1 MSGTTRSSST
11 NASSLSGVVML
22 AGSGAAGVTVK
33 LVNASG
39 TVVGTSTTD
48 STGAFTFTGFAAGS
62 YQVQYVAPK
71 GDVLETGSEATAT
84 TGLTPVVAVA
94 AGQSVALP
102 AETLLSNPATIDGMI
117 YRYGTGDPS
126 WGAGAAGVVVTL
138 LNSAGVA
145 VATTTTTTGWFAFTG
160 LAAGTYQ
167 LKYAPPAGEVIQSGS
182 SANPATGLTAAV
194 TVTAGQTL
202 AVANGAVVPTGS
214 LSGEVTLAG
223 AGKAGV
229 TVALLNASGTTIAT
243 TTTTGSTGAFTFSAL
258 IAGSYQ
264 LKYTAPTG
272 DALSTTS
279 AASTTTGLTPVISLS
294 AGQALSLAPEVLTGP
309 TSIAGN
315 VVYQGAGEAG
325 VAVALLNSAGTTVAT
340 TTTTATGTFLFTGLT
355 AGSYRVRYT
364 APTEEV
370 LQAGSL
376 ADVTTGMSAAI
387 SLVANQAVTLSAET
401 LVDTPATIDG
411 TVVYKGA
418 GERGVAVELLN
429 TAGTEVAATTTNSAG
444 FFTFSGVAVGS
455 YQLLYTAPTGEAL
468 AASGP
473 ANLLSGLTAS
483 VAIKAGQTLHM
494 STETMVAS
502 RDNIGVYVG
511 YPGTSTYNATLSQ
524 YAATV
529 GAAPGYAD
537 TFIDDSQAVSQW
549 VHGSQAEAAEL
560 RASTD
565 GKIVIPVVS
574 VPLISTVSDG
584 LTEVQNFAAI
594 TSGADDS
601 VWLGIVQAY
610 EAQGYTTIDLRI
622 GEEQNGNWYPWS
634 ISTTAQA
641 QAYISAFDHISALV
655 HNVAGITVNVIWNPS
670 TVTTSAIPTDATYP
684 GNAYVDMIGVD
695 AYDFVAPLT
704 LYDWSTHTV
713 DATLAQWEANPVNLE
728 HYWTYPDATASSPTG
743 TGQGFGLADAIAL
756 AKSTGKPLALPEVG
770 AGGAS
775 ISAAT
780 DDALFPQYLATTLLS
795 SGVQIAFA
803 NIWDSGTY
811 TFSDGSKPNEAAA
824 WANFVKEMNQGDAGP
839 SASPG
844 STSVGHSQ
852 TVNLGSQVAALIIAG
867 KTGDTE
873 TITAVS
879 ASLGTATL
887 GSGGA
892 ITYVAPASGTST
904 LTYTVTDQLGDKA
917 SFTDTIAIDP
927 GPTGGGGSITAG
939 HGQKIALTSQIL
951 ALVKPGLTG
960 DTETIT
966 AITSTLGAVSLGAG
980 GVVTYTA
987 PASGTGTLTY
997 TVTDQLGD
1005 KASFTSA
1012 IVVDPGPTLAV
1023 GSTSVVQ
1030 GTTAALGTAIAAL
1043 IKPGLTGDT
1052 ETITAVSAAKGTATL
1067 GANGAI
1073 SYTAPSTTGSDTL
1086 TYTVTDQYGDTSTGS
1101 YAVSVIPTPATIS
1114 GDTFLLGPAYP
1125 SWGVA
1130 QSGVTVSLIN
1140 AAGAVVATTVS
1151 ANGYYAFQA
1160 VSPGTYQ
1167 LQFTPAAG
1175 EVVSPSGIAN
1185 VTTGLTAAFT
1195 LTPGQSYAA
1204 PNANFVQ
1211 AAVVTGT
1218 VLLAGAGLSG
1228 VTVSLI
1234 NSAGSVAAT
1243 TTTSNTGAFTFNSLQ
1258 AGSYQVQYTPPT
1270 HDALVAGGPASIVTD
1285 LTAPVTLTAGQTVT
1299 LAAETMAVATT
1310 AILSG
1315 SVIYAGAGQAGVA
1328 VSLLNS
1334 AGKVVATTTTSSTG
1348 SFAFTGIAPGSYK
1361 VQYTP
1366 PAGEALP
1373 TTSTATT
1380 NAATSASPSI
1390 TLTAGQNVILA
1401 AETLVAL
1408 PATIDG
1414 SVLHFGAT
1422 TDPTSGSGQAG
1433 VAVAL
1438 LNAAGTVLATTLS
1451 NASGAF
1457 DFTGVAPGTYTLDY
1471 TLPSG
1476 QNFESGSGVS
1486 LSTGLSSPFTVAAGA
1501 TVSTPSVA
1509 VESTINTAA
1518 LHLTFDD
1525 EFNSFVSSPNGSAG
1539 WMTAYPFG
1547 GENARTLVPN
1557 HEAEYYSD
1565 PSVGENPFSVSNGV
1579 LSITA
1584 TPAAA
1589 GSNPYGLPYDSGV
1602 ATTYKS
1608 FAQLYGYFEVKA
1620 ELPAGPG
1627 LWPAFWLLPADNV
1640 NTAELDVFEV
1650 LGNAAATIYETTHGS
1665 NTDGSNAGQQQ
1676 IINGT
1681 NTSTGFHTYG
1691 VDWEPNTI
1699 TFYIDGQ
1706 AVATDPTPASM
1717 DKPMYMLLDL
1727 AVGGTGSW
1735 PGATNSSTQFPAAMQ
1750 IDYVRAYATANTVD
1764 VSGTDALG
1772 TVTGNVT
1779 LANAGTPGVAVS
1791 LLTTS
1796 GVVIATTTT
1805 DSTGSFTFNS
1815 VAAGSY
1821 QVQYAAPVNDAL
1833 QAGGPASPSTGLTS
1847 AITLTAGQTLTLAT
1861 ETLAAVRATLSGSV
1875 VYAGAAQAGI
1885 AIALLNSAG
1894 TAVTTTTTSST
1905 GTFTFNSVAPG
1916 AYQVKYT
1923 APANEMLQ
1931 AGGLTKTATSL
1942 TSAVTL
1948 AAGQVLTLAT
1958 ETLAPAF
1965 ATLSGSVTYSTAGQA
1980 GVAIALLNSAG
1991 TAVATTTTSNTGA
2004 FTFNSVAVGSYQ
2016 LQYIAPA
2023 GEAPNATGPAN
2034 TVTGLTS
2041 AITLSAGQVL
2051 NVGVETL
2058 IPAFGTVMGKVYHLG
2073 SADPSWGSPQ
2083 SGVSVALVN
2092 AAGTTVATTVS
2103 DKDGWF
2109 DFANMADGTY
2119 SYIYTLPAGEA
2130 FQAGGPVN
2138 AATGASTPF
2147 VITAGSSQFTPTV
2160 DVVSSSNSFAL
2171 NGAGAVALRGPGN
2184 YTVTG
2189 NASGGTLTLG
2199 NGNDSINLTGGGDTI
2214 TVGAG
2219 TSTITALGANNLIT
2233 AGPGMSF
2240 ITVDTSAGN
2249 KFVTNAAGQGLETI
2263 SGFTSGDVLDLAH
2276 TLAGVSIASNLSN
2289 LGSYIT
2295 AVTNGGNTT
2304 LLVNPSGSGTAS
2316 AFVRLNDVNTTV
2328 AGLVNGHNISLI

>member
-1 MSGTTRSSST
+1 MS
-11 NASSLSGVVML
+11 
-22 AGSGAAGVTVK
+22 K
-33 LVNASG
+33 H
-39 TVVGTSTTD
+39 
-48 STGAFTFTGFAAGS
+48 
-62 YQVQYVAPK
+62 
-71 GDVLETGSEATAT
+71 
-84 TGLTPVVAVA
+84 
-94 AGQSVALP
+94 
-102 AETLLSNPATIDGMI
+102 
-117 YRYGTGDPS
+117 
-126 WGAGAAGVVVTL
+126 
-138 LNSAGVA
+138 
-145 VATTTTTTGWFAFTG
+145 
-160 LAAGTYQ
+160 
-167 LKYAPPAGEVIQSGS
+167 
-182 SANPATGLTAAV
+182 
-194 TVTAGQTL
+194 
-202 AVANGAVVPTGS
+202 
-214 LSGEVTLAG
+214 
-223 AGKAGV
+223 
-229 TVALLNASGTTIAT
+229 
-243 TTTTGSTGAFTFSAL
+243 
-258 IAGSYQ
+258 
-264 LKYTAPTG
+264 
-272 DALSTTS
+272 
-279 AASTTTGLTPVISLS
+279 
-294 AGQALSLAPEVLTGP
+294 LSL
-309 TSIAGN
+309 
-315 VVYQGAGEAG
+315 
-325 VAVALLNSAGTTVAT
+325 LLP
-340 TTTTATGTFLFTGLT
+340 F
-355 AGSYRVRYT
+355 
-364 APTEEV
+364 
-370 LQAGSL
+370 
-376 ADVTTGMSAAI
+376 
-387 SLVANQAVTLSAET
+387 
-401 LVDTPATIDG
+401 
-411 TVVYKGA
+411 
-418 GERGVAVELLN
+418 
-429 TAGTEVAATTTNSAG
+429 
-444 FFTFSGVAVGS
+444 
-455 YQLLYTAPTGEAL
+455 
-468 AASGP
+468 
-473 ANLLSGLTAS
+473 
-483 VAIKAGQTLHM
+483 
-494 STETMVAS
+494 
-502 RDNIGVYVG
+502 
-511 YPGTSTYNATLSQ
+511 
-524 YAATV
+524 
-529 GAAPGYAD
+529 
-537 TFIDDSQAVSQW
+537 
-549 VHGSQAEAAEL
+549 
-560 RASTD
+560 
-565 GKIVIPVVS
+565 
-574 VPLISTVSDG
+574 
-584 LTEVQNFAAI
+584 
-594 TSGADDS
+594 
-601 VWLGIVQAY
+601 
-610 EAQGYTTIDLRI
+610 
-622 GEEQNGNWYPWS
+622 
-634 ISTTAQA
+634 
-641 QAYISAFDHISALV
+641 
-655 HNVAGITVNVIWNPS
+655 
-670 TVTTSAIPTDATYP
+670 
-684 GNAYVDMIGVD
+684 
-695 AYDFVAPLT
+695 
-704 LYDWSTHTV
+704 
-713 DATLAQWEANPVNLE
+713 
-728 HYWTYPDATASSPTG
+728 
-743 TGQGFGLADAIAL
+743 
-756 AKSTGKPLALPEVG
+756 
-770 AGGAS
+770 
-775 ISAAT
+775 
-780 DDALFPQYLATTLLS
+780 
-795 SGVQIAFA
+795 
-803 NIWDSGTY
+803 
-811 TFSDGSKPNEAAA
+811 
-824 WANFVKEMNQGDAGP
+824 
-839 SASPG
+839 
-844 STSVGHSQ
+844 
-852 TVNLGSQVAALIIAG
+852 
-867 KTGDTE
+867 
-873 TITAVS
+873 
-879 ASLGTATL
+879 
-887 GSGGA
+887 
-892 ITYVAPASGTST
+892 
-904 LTYTVTDQLGDKA
+904 
-917 SFTDTIAIDP
+917 
-927 GPTGGGGSITAG
+927 
-939 HGQKIALTSQIL
+939 
-951 ALVKPGLTG
+951 
-960 DTETIT
+960 
-966 AITSTLGAVSLGAG
+966 
-980 GVVTYTA
+980 
-987 PASGTGTLTY
+987 
-997 TVTDQLGD
+997 
-1005 KASFTSA
+1005 
-1012 IVVDPGPTLAV
+1012 
-1023 GSTSVVQ
+1023 
-1030 GTTAALGTAIAAL
+1030 
-1043 IKPGLTGDT
+1043 
-1052 ETITAVSAAKGTATL
+1052 
-1067 GANGAI
+1067 GANR
-1073 SYTAPSTTGSDTL
+1073 TGHNSM
-1086 TYTVTDQYGDTSTGS
+1086 
-1101 YAVSVIPTPATIS
+1101 PTPATVS

-1125 SWGVA
+1125 SWGMA

-1151 ANGYYAFQA
+1151 SNGYYVFQS

-1167 LQFTPAAG
+1167 LQFTPVTG
-1175 EVVSPSGIAN
+1175 EVLSPGGVAN

-1195 LTPGQSYAA
+1195 LTPGLSYAV

-1218 VLLAGAGLSG
+1218 VLLAGAGLSS

-1234 NSAGSVAAT
+1234 NSAGSVVAT
-1243 TTTSNTGAFTFNSLQ
+1243 TTTSSTGAFTFNSVQ
-1258 AGSYQVQYTPPT
+1258 AGSYRVKYTPPAK
-1270 HDALVAGGPASIVTD
+1270 DALVAGGPANIVTN

-1299 LAAETMAVATT
+1299 IATETMAAATT

-1328 VSLLNS
+1328 VALLNK
-1334 AGKVVATTTTSSTG
+1334 AGTVVATTTTSSTG
-1348 SFAFTGIAPGSYK
+1348 SFAFTGVAPGSYQVK
-1361 VQYTP
+1361 YTP
-1366 PAGEALP
+1366 PTGEALP
-1373 TTSTATT
+1373 
-1380 NAATSASPSI
+1380 ATSNTTV
-1390 TLTAGQNVILA
+1390 TLTAAQNLVLA
-1401 AETLVAL
+1401 AETLAAL

-1923 APANEMLQ
+1923 APA
-1931 AGGLTKTATSL
+1931 
-1942 TSAVTL
+1942 
-1948 AAGQVLTLAT
+1948 
-1958 ETLAPAF
+1958 
-1965 ATLSGSVTYSTAGQA
+1965 
-1980 GVAIALLNSAG
+1980 
-1991 TAVATTTTSNTGA
+1991 
-2004 FTFNSVAVGSYQ
+2004 
-2016 LQYIAPA
+2016 

-2041 AITLSAGQVL
+2041 AITLTAGQVL
-2051 NVGVETL
+2051 SLGAETL

-2092 AAGTTVATTVS
+2092 AAGTIVATTATT
-2103 DKDGWF
+2103 GAGYF
-2109 DFANMADGTY
+2109 QFANMADGTY

-2138 AATGASTPF
+2138 TATGASTSF
-2147 VITAGSSQFTPTV
+2147 VVTAGSSQFTPTAN
-2160 DVVSSSNSFAL
+2160 VVSSSNSFAL

-2219 TSTITALGANNLIT
+2219 NSTITALGANNLIT
-2233 AGPGMSF
+2233 AGLGMSF

-2263 SGFTSGDVLDLAH
+2263 SGFTSGDVLDLSH
-2276 TLAGVSIASNLSN
+2276 TLAGLNVASNLSN
-2289 LGSYIT
+2289 LGSY
-2295 AVTNGGNTT
+2295 VTTVTQGSSTT
-2304 LLVNPSGSGTAS
+2304 LLVNSSGSGTAS
-2316 AFVRLNDVNTTV
+2316 AFVQLNGVNTTV
-2328 AGLVNGHNISLI
+2328 AGLVNGHNVSLM